1 MKNKKRKIMTIIFS
15 IAGGLI
21 LIGIIA
27 FTYLFYAPSPR
38 KPVLG
43 SEVQASK
50 IRVGERERTFLSY
63 VPKSLSKE
71 SKPGLIIVLHGT
83 GIDGAKIREWTGYE
97 FDRMADDNSFI
108 VLYPDGYKNG
118 WNESR
123 KTGSYP
129 AKKENMDDV
138 GFITALIEKYRSKYG
153 VDPLKIYV
161 FGYSNGGE
169 MAFRL
174 AIEKPDLL
182 RAITT
187 ISANLPAQE
196 NFNAHIGEIS
206 TKIMMVNGTKD
217 PITPYEGGKISLFGK
232 DFGKVISAP
241 STAETF
247 ARAAH
252 AVKERKSS
260 RAAHQVE
267 KHNSSVE
274 KTVWMKDGQPMIEL
288 YTVTGGGHVIPQQI
302 AKMPRFLGEITSD
315 LDAPKEAVR
324 FFNLLK
330 K

>member
-1 MKNKKRKIMTIIFS
+1 MTIIFS

-38 KPVLG
+38 KPALG
-43 SEVQASK
+43 SEIQTGK
-50 IRVGERERTFLSY
+50 IRVEERERTFLSY

-71 SKPGLIIVLHGT
+71 SRPGLIIVLHGT

-97 FDRMADDNSFI
+97 FDRMADDNGFI
-108 VLYPDGYKNG
+108 VLYPDGYKNN

-129 AKKENMDDV
+129 AKKEKIDDV
-138 GFITALIEKYRSKYG
+138 GFITALIEKYGSKHG
-153 VDPLKIYV
+153 VDPLKVYA
-161 FGYSNGGE
+161 FGYSSGGE

-174 AIEKPDLL
+174 ATEKPNLL

-187 ISANLPAQE
+187 ISANLPTPD
-196 NFNAHIGEIS
+196 NFTAHIGQILS
-206 TKIMMVNGTKD
+206 RIMMVNGTKD
-217 PITPYEGGKISLFGK
+217 PITPYEGGKISLFGQ

-241 STAETF
+241 STAEAF

-260 RAAHQVE
+260 RPADQDE

-288 YTVTGGGHVIPQQI
+288 YTVTGGGHVIPQQV
-302 AKMPRFLGEITSD
+302 AKMPRFLGKITGD

-324 FFNLLK
+324 FFDLLK